1 MLGKRSDQKGLWEAD
16 RLYLDYVGKDT
27 FYGLLAS
34 LRGQLFS
41 DDDFAEIY
49 CPDNG
54 RDSVPPSLLA
64 TALLLQTYDKV
75 SDAEA
80 KARADFDIRWKVAL
94 GIEIEDRPFAKSTL
108 QLFRAQLIL
117 HDKVREVFEGSLR
130 LARQSG
136 YLKKRGMR
144 VALDTTYILG
154 RGAVKDTYNLLADGI
169 VKLLRVLAVVANTT
183 VGEWA
188 EAQGYEKY
196 FGSSIKGEAT
206 IDWSDRKARAALL
219 GEIVA
224 DADRLLEL
232 ARQAWVELPEDSGQR
247 QSIVDGAELL
257 GQLLLQDVERKSGDG
272 DGDAA
277 DDDDGVSIRDGVSKD
292 RMLSVHDPELRHGHK
307 SSRRRFNGHK
317 AAIVVDTDSQ
327 LITAVDV
334 LPGNAPDNLG
344 ALELVEQSEASTGS
358 VVEEAMGDAA
368 YGDGGTRQTFADAGR
383 RLVAKVPGRPDRKH
397 YPKND
402 FHLDL
407 AAGSCT
413 CPAGQVT
420 HAIVPAGKRTDRA
433 GRVYRL
439 QAFQFDGAVCGVCPL
454 RPQCIAAQGR
464 KGRRVLIHPQEGMLQ
479 QARAL
484 QQSADYDEYRA
495 RRVVVEHRL
504 ARLVQLGIRQSR
516 YFGRVKTKFQLY
528 LAATVANL
536 TLVAGKIGL
545 LGSTDG
551 GAAGHRVARNDV
563 HAVVANAAAN
573 FSAVRL
579 GQLWSLIL
587 LTSAL
592 LPQLHFQIRAF
603 RPLGGLRGIGL
614 HETAVAVGQVQH
626 EVVHLPLHSANDRL
640 PLPEITLG
648 VARRMGQRHE
658 HLLRPPPTLPDVVLD
673 YGVLTLKT
681 VLIPETLEDAP
692 GRVPLLPGNF
702 AIAFQYRVDHAGEGL
717 ILSLSKGWVAVVGL
731 PADSLAAPRV
741 QHLAHRVPVQAER
754 PGGFPNAHPLHQAGP
769 ARPKIHLHCKHPLH
783 LPQADSQP
791 FRRRWTVQFPNAT
804 IRRSSR
810 PRGPISRRH

>member
-108 QLFRAQLIL
+108 QMFRAQLIL
-117 HDKVREVFEGSLR
+117 HEKVREVFESSLR

-169 VKLLRVLAVVANTT
+169 VKLLRALAAVANATLPAL
-183 VGEWA
+183 A
-188 EAQGYEKY
+188 EAQGYQRY
-196 FGSSIKGEAT
+196 LGSSIKGEAT
-206 IDWSDRKARAALL
+206 IDWSDRKARRKLL

-224 DADRLLEL
+224 DADRLLAL
-232 ARQAWVELPEDSGQR
+232 ARQAWVELPEDSAQR

-257 GQLLLQDVERKSGDG
+257 GQLLLQDIERKSGDG
-272 DGDAA
+272 DADAHADAA
-277 DDDDGVSIRDGVSKD
+277 DDGVSIRDGVSRD
-292 RMLSVHDPELRHGHK
+292 RMPSVHDPELRHGHK

-317 AAIVVDTDSQ
+317 AAIMVDTDSQ

-344 ALELVEQSEASTGS
+344 ALELVEASEASTGS

-368 YGDGGTRQTFADAGR
+368 YGDGGTRQAFADAGR

-397 YPKND
+397 FPKND

-407 AAGSCT
+407 AAGSCA

-420 HAIVPAGKRTDRA
+420 RTIVPAGKRTDGA

-454 RPQCIAAQGR
+454 RSQCIAAQGR

-504 ARLVQLGIRQSR
+504 ARLVQLGIRQAR

-536 TLVAGKIGL
+536 TLVAGKIGRS
-545 LGSTDG
+545 GSTGG
-551 GAAGHRVARNDV
+551 GAAGHRVVRNDV
-563 HAVVANAAAN
+563 RAVVANAAAN

-587 LTSAL
+587 FVSAL
-592 LPQLHFQIRAF
+592 LPQRHFQIRAF
-603 RPLGGLRGIGL
+603 RP
-614 HETAVAVGQVQH
+614 
-626 EVVHLPLHSANDRL
+626 
-640 PLPEITLG
+640 
-648 VARRMGQRHE
+648 
-658 HLLRPPPTLPDVVLD
+658 
-673 YGVLTLKT
+673 
-681 VLIPETLEDAP
+681 
-692 GRVPLLPGNF
+692 
-702 AIAFQYRVDHAGEGL
+702 AF
-717 ILSLSKGWVAVVGL
+717 
-731 PADSLAAPRV
+731 
-741 QHLAHRVPVQAER
+741 
-754 PGGFPNAHPLHQAGP
+754 
-769 ARPKIHLHCKHPLH
+769 
-783 LPQADSQP
+783 
-791 FRRRWTVQFPNAT
+791 
-804 IRRSSR
+804 
-810 PRGPISRRH
+810 

>member
-16 RLYLDYVGKDT
+16 RLYLDYVGQDT

-108 QLFRAQLIL
+108 QMFRAQLIL
-117 HDKVREVFEGSLR
+117 HEKVREVFESSLR

-169 VKLLRVLAVVANTT
+169 VKLLRVLAAVANTT

-188 EAQGYEKY
+188 EAQGYQRY

-232 ARQAWVELPEDSGQR
+232 ARQAWVELPEDSAQR

-257 GQLLLQDVERKSGDG
+257 GQLLLQDVERQSGDG
-272 DGDAA
+272 DADAHADADAA
-277 DDDDGVSIRDGVSKD
+277 DDGVSVRDGVSKD
-292 RMLSVHDPELRHGHK
+292 RMPSVHDPEMRHGHK

-344 ALELVEQSEASTGS
+344 ALELVERSEASTGS

-383 RLVAKVPGRPDRKH
+383 RLVAKAPGRPDRKH
-397 YPKND
+397 FPKHD

-420 HAIVPAGKRTDRA
+420 RTIVPAGKRTDRT

-454 RPQCIAAQGR
+454 RSQCIAAKGR

-504 ARLVQLGIRQSR
+504 ARLVQLGIRQAR
-516 YFGRVKTKFQLY
+516 YFGRVKTTFKLY

-545 LGSTDG
+545 SG
-551 GAAGHRVARNDV
+551 
-563 HAVVANAAAN
+563 
-573 FSAVRL
+573 
-579 GQLWSLIL
+579 
-587 LTSAL
+587 
-592 LPQLHFQIRAF
+592 
-603 RPLGGLRGIGL
+603 
-614 HETAVAVGQVQH
+614 
-626 EVVHLPLHSANDRL
+626 
-640 PLPEITLG
+640 
-648 VARRMGQRHE
+648 
-658 HLLRPPPTLPDVVLD
+658 
-673 YGVLTLKT
+673 
-681 VLIPETLEDAP
+681 
-692 GRVPLLPGNF
+692 
-702 AIAFQYRVDHAGEGL
+702 QYR
-717 ILSLSKGWVAVVGL
+717 
-731 PADSLAAPRV
+731 
-741 QHLAHRVPVQAER
+741 
-754 PGGFPNAHPLHQAGP
+754 
-769 ARPKIHLHCKHPLH
+769 
-783 LPQADSQP
+783 
-791 FRRRWTVQFPNAT
+791 RRRSKPPH
-804 IRRSSR
+804 R
-810 PRGPISRRH
+810 PQ

>member
-1 MLGKRSDQKGLWEAD
+1 M
-16 RLYLDYVGKDT
+16 
-27 FYGLLAS
+27 
-34 LRGQLFS
+34 
-41 DDDFAEIY
+41 
-49 CPDNG
+49 
-54 RDSVPPSLLA
+54 
-64 TALLLQTYDKV
+64 
-75 SDAEA
+75 
-80 KARADFDIRWKVAL
+80 
-94 GIEIEDRPFAKSTL
+94 
-108 QLFRAQLIL
+108 FRAQLIL

-169 VKLLRVLAVVANTT
+169 VKLLRVLAAVANATLPA
-183 VGEWA
+183 WA
-188 EAQGYEKY
+188 EAQGYERY
-196 FGSSIKGEAT
+196 FGSSIKGEAA

-224 DADRLLEL
+224 DADRLLAL

-257 GQLLLQDVERKSGDG
+257 GQLLLQDIERKSGNG
-272 DGDAA
+272 DVDAA
-277 DDDDGVSIRDGVSKD
+277 DAADDGVSIRDGVSKD
-292 RMLSVHDPELRHGHK
+292 RMPSVHDPELRHGHK

-344 ALELVEQSEASTGS
+344 ALELVEASEASTGS

-397 YPKND
+397 FPKND

-420 HAIVPAGKRTDRA
+420 RTIVPAGKRTDRA

-439 QAFQFDGAVCGVCPL
+439 QAFQFDGAACRVCPL
-454 RPQCIAAQGR
+454 RSQCIAAQGR
-464 KGRRVLIHPQEGMLQ
+464 PGRRVLIHPQEGMLQ

-504 ARLVQLGIRQSR
+504 ARLVQLGIRQAR

-545 LGSTDG
+545 LGSTG
-551 GAAGHRVARNDV
+551 SGPAGHRVVRNDV
-563 HAVVANAAAN
+563 RAVVANAAAN
-573 FSAVRL
+573 FSVVWL
-579 GQLWSLIL
+579 GQLWSLIW

-603 RPLGGLRGIGL
+603 RP
-614 HETAVAVGQVQH
+614 
-626 EVVHLPLHSANDRL
+626 
-640 PLPEITLG
+640 
-648 VARRMGQRHE
+648 
-658 HLLRPPPTLPDVVLD
+658 
-673 YGVLTLKT
+673 
-681 VLIPETLEDAP
+681 
-692 GRVPLLPGNF
+692 
-702 AIAFQYRVDHAGEGL
+702 
-717 ILSLSKGWVAVVGL
+717 
-731 PADSLAAPRV
+731 
-741 QHLAHRVPVQAER
+741 
-754 PGGFPNAHPLHQAGP
+754 GF
-769 ARPKIHLHCKHPLH
+769 
-783 LPQADSQP
+783 
-791 FRRRWTVQFPNAT
+791 
-804 IRRSSR
+804 
-810 PRGPISRRH
+810 

>member
-49 CPDNG
+49 GPDNG

-108 QLFRAQLIL
+108 QMFRAQLIL

-154 RGAVKDTYNLLADGI
+154 RGAVKDTCNLLADGI
-169 VKLLRVLAVVANTT
+169 VKLLRVLAAVANATLPA
-183 VGEWA
+183 WA
-188 EAQGYEKY
+188 EGQGYEKY
-196 FGSSIKGEAT
+196 FGSSIKGDAT
-206 IDWSDRKARAALL
+206 IDWSDRKARRKLL

-232 ARQAWVELPEDSGQR
+232 ARQAWVELPEDSVQR
-247 QSIVDGAELL
+247 QSIVAGAELL
-257 GQLLLQDVERKSGDG
+257 GQLLLQDVERKSGDA
-272 DGDAA
+272 DAA
-277 DDDDGVSIRDGVSKD
+277 DDADDGVSIRDGVSKD
-292 RMLSVHDPELRHGHK
+292 RMPSVHDPELRHGHK

-397 YPKND
+397 FPKND

-420 HAIVPAGKRTDRA
+420 GAIVPAGKRTDGA

-454 RPQCIAAQGR
+454 RSQCIAAKGR
-464 KGRRVLIHPQEGMLQ
+464 KGRRVLIHPQEALLQ

-516 YFGRVKTKFQLY
+516 YFGKVKTKFQLY

-545 LGSTDG
+545 SGSTGG
-551 GAAGHRVARNDV
+551 GAAGHRVVRNDV
-563 HAVVANAAAN
+563 RAVVANAAAN

-579 GQLWSLIL
+579 GQLWSLIW

-603 RPLGGLRGIGL
+603 RP
-614 HETAVAVGQVQH
+614 
-626 EVVHLPLHSANDRL
+626 
-640 PLPEITLG
+640 
-648 VARRMGQRHE
+648 
-658 HLLRPPPTLPDVVLD
+658 
-673 YGVLTLKT
+673 
-681 VLIPETLEDAP
+681 
-692 GRVPLLPGNF
+692 
-702 AIAFQYRVDHAGEGL
+702 
-717 ILSLSKGWVAVVGL
+717 
-731 PADSLAAPRV
+731 
-741 QHLAHRVPVQAER
+741 
-754 PGGFPNAHPLHQAGP
+754 GF
-769 ARPKIHLHCKHPLH
+769 
-783 LPQADSQP
+783 
-791 FRRRWTVQFPNAT
+791 
-804 IRRSSR
+804 
-810 PRGPISRRH
+810 

>member
-16 RLYLDYVGKDT
+16 RLYLDYVGQDT

-108 QLFRAQLIL
+108 QMFRAQLIL

-169 VKLLRVLAVVANTT
+169 VKLLRVLAAVANATLPA
-183 VGEWA
+183 WA
-188 EAQGYEKY
+188 EAQGYERY

-206 IDWSDRKARAALL
+206 IDWSDRKARRKLL

-232 ARQAWVELPEDSGQR
+232 ARQAWVELPEDSAQR

-257 GQLLLQDVERKSGDG
+257 GQLLLQDIERKSGDG
-272 DGDAA
+272 DAD
-277 DDDDGVSIRDGVSKD
+277 DDDDGVSIRDGVSRD

-344 ALELVEQSEASTGS
+344 ALELVEASEASTGS

-397 YPKND
+397 FPKND

-407 AAGSCT
+407 AVGSCT

-420 HAIVPAGKRTDRA
+420 HAIVPAGKRTDRT

-439 QAFQFDGAVCGVCPL
+439 QAFQFDGAVCWVCPL
-454 RPQCIAAQGR
+454 RSQCIAAKGR

-504 ARLVQLGIRQSR
+504 ARLVQLGIRQAR

-551 GAAGHRVARNDV
+551 GPAGHRVVRNDV
-563 HAVVANAAAN
+563 RAVVANAAAN

-587 LTSAL
+587 FVSAL

-603 RPLGGLRGIGL
+603 RP
-614 HETAVAVGQVQH
+614 
-626 EVVHLPLHSANDRL
+626 
-640 PLPEITLG
+640 
-648 VARRMGQRHE
+648 
-658 HLLRPPPTLPDVVLD
+658 
-673 YGVLTLKT
+673 
-681 VLIPETLEDAP
+681 
-692 GRVPLLPGNF
+692 
-702 AIAFQYRVDHAGEGL
+702 
-717 ILSLSKGWVAVVGL
+717 
-731 PADSLAAPRV
+731 
-741 QHLAHRVPVQAER
+741 
-754 PGGFPNAHPLHQAGP
+754 GF
-769 ARPKIHLHCKHPLH
+769 
-783 LPQADSQP
+783 
-791 FRRRWTVQFPNAT
+791 
-804 IRRSSR
+804 
-810 PRGPISRRH
+810 

>member
-1 MLGKRSDQKGLWEAD
+1 MLGKRSEQKGLWEAD

-64 TALLLQTYDKV
+64 TALLLQTYDQV

-80 KARADFDIRWKVAL
+80 KAGADFDIRWKVAL

-108 QLFRAQLIL
+108 QMFRAQLIL
-117 HDKVREVFEGSLR
+117 HEKVREVFESSLR

-169 VKLLRVLAVVANTT
+169 VKLLRALAAMANIA

-188 EAQGYEKY
+188 EAQGYQRY

-206 IDWSDRKARAALL
+206 IDWSDRKARRKLL

-224 DADRLLEL
+224 DADRLLAL
-232 ARQAWVELPEDSGQR
+232 ARQAWVELPEDSVQR
-247 QSIVDGAELL
+247 QSIVAGAELL

-272 DGDAA
+272 DVDADVDAHADAA
-277 DDDDGVSIRDGVSKD
+277 DDGVSVRDGVSRD
-292 RMLSVHDPELRHGHK
+292 RMPSVHDPELRHGHK

-344 ALELVEQSEASTGS
+344 ALELVEQSKASTGS

-368 YGDGGTRQTFADAGR
+368 YGDGGTRQTFAEAGR
-383 RLVAKVPGRPDRKH
+383 RLVAKVPGRPNRKH
-397 YPKND
+397 FPKND

-420 HAIVPAGKRTDRA
+420 RTIVPAGKRTDGA
-433 GRVYRL
+433 GRVHRL
-439 QAFQFDGAVCGVCPL
+439 QAFQFDGAVCRVCPL
-454 RPQCIAAQGR
+454 CSQCIATQGR
-464 KGRRVLIHPQEGMLQ
+464 PGRRVLIHPQEGMLQ

-484 QQSADYDEYRA
+484 QQSAAYDEYRA

-516 YFGRVKTKFQLY
+516 YFGRAKTKFQL
-528 LAATVANL
+528 
-536 TLVAGKIGL
+536 
-545 LGSTDG
+545 
-551 GAAGHRVARNDV
+551 
-563 HAVVANAAAN
+563 
-573 FSAVRL
+573 
-579 GQLWSLIL
+579 
-587 LTSAL
+587 
-592 LPQLHFQIRAF
+592 
-603 RPLGGLRGIGL
+603 
-614 HETAVAVGQVQH
+614 
-626 EVVHLPLHSANDRL
+626 
-640 PLPEITLG
+640 
-648 VARRMGQRHE
+648 
-658 HLLRPPPTLPDVVLD
+658 
-673 YGVLTLKT
+673 
-681 VLIPETLEDAP
+681 
-692 GRVPLLPGNF
+692 
-702 AIAFQYRVDHAGEGL
+702 
-717 ILSLSKGWVAVVGL
+717 
-731 PADSLAAPRV
+731 
-741 QHLAHRVPVQAER
+741 
-754 PGGFPNAHPLHQAGP
+754 
-769 ARPKIHLHCKHPLH
+769 
-783 LPQADSQP
+783 
-791 FRRRWTVQFPNAT
+791 
-804 IRRSSR
+804 
-810 PRGPISRRH
+810 

>member
-49 CPDNG
+49 GPDNG

-64 TALLLQTYDKV
+64 TALLLQTYDRV

-108 QLFRAQLIL
+108 QMFRAQLIL
-117 HDKVREVFEGSLR
+117 HEKVREVFESSLR

-169 VKLLRVLAVVANTT
+169 VKLLRVLAAVANIA

-188 EAQGYEKY
+188 EAQGYQRY
-196 FGSSIKGEAT
+196 LGSSIKGEAT
-206 IDWSDRKARAALL
+206 IDWSDRKARRKLL

-224 DADRLLEL
+224 DSDRLLEL

-247 QSIVDGAELL
+247 QSIVAGAELL
-257 GQLLLQDVERKSGDG
+257 GQLLLQDVERKSGDV
-272 DGDAA
+272 DADAA
-277 DDDDGVSIRDGVSKD
+277 DDGVSIRDGVSRD
-292 RMLSVHDPELRHGHK
+292 RMPSVHDPELRHGHK

-397 YPKND
+397 FPKND

-420 HAIVPAGKRTDRA
+420 RTIVPAGKRTDAA

-439 QAFQFDGAVCGVCPL
+439 QAFQFDGAVCRVCPL
-454 RPQCIAAQGR
+454 LSQCIAAQGS

-504 ARLVQLGIRQSR
+504 ARLVQLGIRQAR

-536 TLVAGKIGL
+536 TLVLGKIGL
-545 LGSTDG
+545 SGSIG
-551 GAAGHRVARNDV
+551 GGSAGHRVVRNDV
-563 HAVVANAAAN
+563 RAVVANAAAN

-587 LTSAL
+587 FVSAL

-603 RPLGGLRGIGL
+603 RP
-614 HETAVAVGQVQH
+614 
-626 EVVHLPLHSANDRL
+626 
-640 PLPEITLG
+640 
-648 VARRMGQRHE
+648 
-658 HLLRPPPTLPDVVLD
+658 
-673 YGVLTLKT
+673 
-681 VLIPETLEDAP
+681 
-692 GRVPLLPGNF
+692 
-702 AIAFQYRVDHAGEGL
+702 
-717 ILSLSKGWVAVVGL
+717 
-731 PADSLAAPRV
+731 
-741 QHLAHRVPVQAER
+741 
-754 PGGFPNAHPLHQAGP
+754 GF
-769 ARPKIHLHCKHPLH
+769 
-783 LPQADSQP
+783 
-791 FRRRWTVQFPNAT
+791 
-804 IRRSSR
+804 
-810 PRGPISRRH
+810 